1 MSSHIFS
8 NISGT
13 PPDALFSLKGRFI
26 VDTNTQKVDLGIGAY
41 RDENGKP
48 WVLPSIRKADE
59 ILHSDPDFNH
69 EYLAITGF
77 APFVTNAAKVILGDD
92 SPALREGRVVSVQSL
107 SGTGSLHIAGKF
119 IKQFYNK
126 SQTVYLSK
134 PTWGNH
140 FQVFHAVG
148 LKTDTYSYWDAGRKA
163 LDIENYL
170 QDLENAPDGSIIVL
184 HACAHNPTG
193 MDPSKEEW
201 ARIFEV
207 LKRKDH
213 LPLFDSA
220 YQGFASGDLD
230 KDAYFM
236 REAIK
241 TLSTPILIC
250 QSFAKNFGMYGERV
264 GAFHLVLPSSDNT
277 ANIKSQLATIIRS
290 EVSNTTAYGAKL
302 VATVLCSPELTAQW
316 HQDLITMSSR
326 IGKQR
331 RALRDHLVKLGTPGN
346 WDHIVKQQGMFSFT
360 GLTAEQVHKLE
371 TKHSIY
377 LASNGRISVAGLNN
391 HNIEYVARA
400 FDDVVH
406 NETKL

>member
-1 MSSHIFS
+1 
-8 NISGT
+8 
-13 PPDALFSLKGRFI
+13 
-26 VDTNTQKVDLGIGAY
+26 
-41 RDENGKP
+41 
-48 WVLPSIRKADE
+48 
-59 ILHSDPDFNH
+59 
-69 EYLAITGF
+69 
-77 APFVTNAAKVILGDD
+77 
-92 SPALREGRVVSVQSL
+92 
-107 SGTGSLHIAGKF
+107 
-119 IKQFYNK
+119 
-126 SQTVYLSK
+126 
-134 PTWGNH
+134 
-140 FQVFHAVG
+140 
-148 LKTDTYSYWDAGRKA
+148 
-163 LDIENYL
+163 
-170 QDLENAPDGSIIVL
+170 
-184 HACAHNPTG
+184 